1 MQLRVY
7 VCDIEEQLLSP
18 LPFPTALPLLSA
30 CIAQQK
36 TVVIDPIRHLQAM
49 AHDVLGTVVG
59 QSAPPFP
66 GAACNYSE
74 VFLLRDLSVAMSS
87 CIYQS
92 LCDSDSISVKKLT
105 AKTG

>member
-1 MQLRVY
+1 MSV
-7 VCDIEEQLLSP
+7 DI
-18 LPFPTALPLLSA
+18 
-30 CIAQQK
+30 
-36 TVVIDPIRHLQAM
+36 
-49 AHDVLGTVVG
+49 LGTVVG